1 MSGNRY
7 LSGEKGQP
15 LQTTTNEVIDGLKRL
30 DSATVFN
37 AIVEHLG
44 GWKPSSGPDALGNQ
58 PDFYTGPEM
67 RCLLPELGTAVGYA
81 VTAELTT
88 NDPDSAG
95 VPWDDY
101 YQALDDAESPVIAV
115 LKDVDSRPGRGA
127 CFGDGMAARHIS
139 AGATGAVVEGSVRD
153 LLGIGA
159 LGFPVWGTGL
169 VPGHGVFTMLRVN
182 IPVTVAELRVLPG
195 ELLIADTD
203 GCTRIPKGFD
213 PAEILRLGRGIQE
226 REAASGLK
234 PTGR

>member
-1 MSGNRY
+1 MQSA
-7 LSGEKGQP
+7 
-15 LQTTTNEVIDGLKRL
+15 TNELIDGLKEL

-44 GWKPSSGPDALGNQ
+44 GWKPSSGPDALANQ
-58 PDFYTGPEM
+58 PDYYTGPEM

-101 YQALDDAESPVIAV
+101 YQALDDAESPIIAV

-127 CFGDGMAARHIS
+127 CFGDGMAKRHLA

-153 LLGIGA
+153 LTGIGA
-159 LGFPVWGTGL
+159 LGLPVWGTGL

-203 GCTRIPKGFD
+203 GCTRIPRGLD

-226 REAASGLK
+226 QEAAYGLK